1 MAIDTVRQGQIIKG
15 VAGKY
20 SVKTDDGELLRCFA
34 RGKLREN
41 GALYVGDYVDVE
53 VNGKECVIK
62 DVLPRKSMLVRPYVS
77 NIDGIVIVISP
88 VPKPDL
94 LLVDKLI
101 ISCIQQG
108 IDCALCVNKCD
119 MPGVDELYEAAKKE
133 YGSITTVILTCAED
147 GRGVEELK
155 NIISGRY
162 YCLAGQSAVGKS
174 SLVNAL
180 VGDKIMETGEIGEK
194 SGRGKHTTRHVEIV
208 GFEDGT
214 KIADTCGFSM
224 FEIPL
229 FDPMFLASYYID
241 FDKYRENCRFR
252 GCTHTAEEC
261 CGVKEAVELGEIP
274 KERYERYLKLYEE
287 FNKRWEKRYG

>member
-1 MAIDTVRQGQIIKG
+1 MAIGTTRQGRIIKG

-20 SVKTDDGELLRCFA
+20 CVKTAEGEILRCFA
-34 RGKLREN
+34 RGKLRKDGE
-41 GALYVGDYVDVE
+41 LYVGDEVE
-53 VNGKECVIK
+53 VDDFGKECVIK
-62 DVLPRKSMLVRPYVS
+62 EVLPRSSMLVRPYVS
-77 NIDGIVIVISP
+77 NIDGIVIVVSP
-88 VPKPDL
+88 LPKPDF

-108 IDCALCVNKCD
+108 IDSVLCVNKSD
-119 MPGVDELYEAAKKE
+119 IDEGDRLLEAARKE
-133 YGSITTVILTCAED
+133 YGAVTTVLSVSAENGD
-147 GRGVEELK
+147 GIGQLRDIVK
-155 NIISGRY
+155 GRY

-180 VGDKIMETGEIGEK
+180 AGKELMETGEIGEK
-194 SGRGKHTTRHVEIV
+194 IGRGKHTTRHVEIIE
-208 GFEDGT
+208 FEDGT
-214 KIADTCGFSM
+214 MIADTCGFSM

-252 GCTHTAEEC
+252 GCTHTVEEC
-261 CGVKEAVELGEIP
+261 CGVKEAVELGKIP

>member
-1 MAIDTVRQGQIIKG
+1 MAIGTTRQGRIIKG

-20 SVKTDDGELLRCFA
+20 CVKTTEGEILRCFA
-34 RGKLREN
+34 RGKLRKDGE
-41 GALYVGDYVDVE
+41 LYVGDEVE
-53 VNGKECVIK
+53 VDDFGKECVIK
-62 DVLPRKSMLVRPYVS
+62 EVLPRSSMLVRPYVS
-77 NIDGIVIVISP
+77 NIDGIVIVVSP
-88 VPKPDL
+88 LPKPDF

-108 IDCALCVNKCD
+108 IDSVLCVNKSD
-119 MPGVDELYEAAKKE
+119 IDEGDRLLEAARKE
-133 YGSITTVILTCAED
+133 YGAVTTVLSVSAENGD
-147 GRGVEELK
+147 GIGQLRDIVK
-155 NIISGRY
+155 GRY

-180 VGDKIMETGEIGEK
+180 AGKELMETGEIGEK
-194 SGRGKHTTRHVEIV
+194 SGRGKHTTRHVEIIE
-208 GFEDGT
+208 FEDGT
-214 KIADTCGFSM
+214 MIADTCGFSM

-252 GCTHTAEEC
+252 GCTHTVEEC
-261 CGVKEAVELGEIP
+261 CGVKEAVELGKIP